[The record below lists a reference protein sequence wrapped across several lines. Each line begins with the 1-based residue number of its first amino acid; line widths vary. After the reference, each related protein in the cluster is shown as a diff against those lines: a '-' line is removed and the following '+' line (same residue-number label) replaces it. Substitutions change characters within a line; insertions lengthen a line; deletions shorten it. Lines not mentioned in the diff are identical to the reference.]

1 MPSHNFCHPGFCN
14 TWWLFSKDEGRM
26 NAAPH
31 AYPPN
36 GTNLYVIHL
45 EALSIALWSWHWPL
59 TRAGGA
65 SGGSCP
71 APSLTSC
78 QAAAPSNCWSPGQT
92 DTGEHILL
100 PLFLSLSL
108 FTTLPQIVQTTVSAV
123 STDAQIGVLK
133 APSKVGSKNC
143 SPIFCFFAKT
153 QRRSIQTI
161 FSTAPEAASAP
172 VVAVEEASEP
182 KGYNYPVPGTHT
194 YFIQK
199 LDRKI
204 L

>member
-1 MPSHNFCHPGFCN
+1 MHNFCHPGFCN

-45 EALSIALWSWHWPL
+45 EALSIAHWSWHWPL

-100 PLFLSLSL
+100 PLFLPLSL
-108 FTTLPQIVQTTVSAV
+108 YNSFSDCPNNGLCCF
-123 STDAQIGVLK
+123 DG
-133 APSKVGSKNC
+133 C
-143 SPIFCFFAKT
+143 SDRCLESSQQGRIKELLSIFCFLPKHKIKVYKPSFQQH
-153 QRRSIQTI
+153 QRQRLRQ
-161 FSTAPEAASAP
+161 
-172 VVAVEEASEP
+172 
-182 KGYNYPVPGTHT
+182 
-194 YFIQK
+194 
-199 LDRKI
+199 
-204 L
+204 